1 MSVEQVVDTYL
12 HMAQQLLGQPAAA
25 PAAPPPPPPPADLPH
40 PEWLGNAATSA
51 AAAGAALTQ
60 ARQQLATAAKDLGT
74 ATTTAAQISR
84 DAALQLKGITNDWD
98 AAKASLASTPQPL
111 RDSALITAGQ
121 QHIAEAM
128 TLISA
133 TSARYSAA
141 AAAVHATSTDL
152 PSSPKPPAVEQNS
165 PSPSPSVE
173 DEAATTTPADIPE
186 SGSIGSDP
194 LADFADN
201 TAFMPPPVAP
211 MAMTDTGPAMMTTL
225 PTAMGAMQNAAPAM
239 AAPMSSMVPA
249 AASPLTTLGGL
260 ANQLG
265 SRPLTST
272 AATENGATGL
282 DSTPSPGSR
291 SRPGSVGAAIDAAL
305 DALGI
310 KDPAAR
316 ARWHAG
322 YDTLIARESA
332 GSVHAVNRTDSNAR
346 GPIQSDGAPAGSS
359 RGLAQVTPATFQ
371 RYRLPGLSTDIYDP
385 VSNIAASMRY
395 VMDRHHVDPSAINLT
410 TNVQQ
415 ANSHAR
421 ARGY

>member
-12 HMAQQLLGQPAAA
+12 HMAQQLLGDPSAP

-51 AAAGAALTQ
+51 ATAGTALTQ

-74 ATTTAAQISR
+74 ATTAAAQISR

-141 AAAVHATSTDL
+141 AATVHATATDL
-152 PSSPKPPAVEQNS
+152 PTGPKPPAAEQDSPLSS
-165 PSPSPSVE
+165 PSGE
-173 DEAATTTPADIPE
+173 DHAATPADIPE

-194 LADFADN
+194 IADFGGN
-201 TAFMPPPVAP
+201 TDFMPAPVAP

-239 AAPMSSMVPA
+239 AAPMSSMIPA
-249 AASPLTTLGGL
+249 AASPLSTLGGL

-359 RGLAQVTPATFQ
+359 RGLTQVTPATFQ

-385 VSNIAASMRY
+385 VSNIVASMRY